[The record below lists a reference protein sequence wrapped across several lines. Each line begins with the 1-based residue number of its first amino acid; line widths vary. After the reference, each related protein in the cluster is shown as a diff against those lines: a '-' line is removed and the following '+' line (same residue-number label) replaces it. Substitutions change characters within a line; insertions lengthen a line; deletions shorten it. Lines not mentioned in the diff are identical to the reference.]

1 MSPRKRR
8 SKRPHSARFAPAL
21 AVDDA
26 DCADGANADEEEKN
40 DERDVEL
47 EQPDEAPDAPPAT
60 APKRKA
66 FRGDA
71 AALGV
76 TAGEARYAPR
86 THTNSLLNK
95 RGLSFG
101 DPAARYRRARKAAEA
116 SWRVVEDEERDAR
129 ALFNGPSSR
138 PTAEM
143 ASARRHAISYV
154 FESIFGSP
162 PEPKWAGRAT
172 DREGGIIA
180 KISLRLA
187 IPSNSSKLVRKVLQ
201 DTCAAALAGEQYDA
215 DASAAHGRRA
225 LLTLDMPEGKLAL
238 EALERGVG
246 IAEATVLVNEFRA
259 AKDETLEPVSWSA
272 VQGFNA
278 RCPASDTRRRTTK
291 KSGKDD
297 VDSVLAKARVPQ
309 CQQFKRQLALG
320 AADAATRAA
329 DKSGEPPL
337 LLDGLA
343 FWDEHHDKIRLGHA
357 AKHETRLARD
367 PTTGDITI
375 PDAGGVFPE
384 RKPVTTVKFPGEARG
399 CFGACMRT
407 KLDGTKEG
415 VTLEPFQYTGTMVVG
430 NAKFDKA
437 VAAEMRRVLPLA
449 GVWRRPGFGYNERY
463 GADRGLM
470 EAAKVVSTSGKMIPV
485 TLVRRWGTRRA
496 RSRALVLT
504 AGSLSMWRGGGWGAR
519 TRARS

>member
-26 DCADGANADEEEKN
+26 DCADGADADEEEKN

-95 RGLSFG
+95 RGLPFG

-143 ASARRHAISYV
+143 TSARRHAISYV

-187 IPSNSSKLVRKVLQ
+187 IPPNSSKLVRRVLQ
-201 DTCAAALAGEQYDA
+201 DTRGCSGERSPHRHHIKQPPTSAPASGAGCHPERARNTPPPTALCVW
-215 DASAAHGRRA
+215 
-225 LLTLDMPEGKLAL
+225 P
-238 EALERGVG
+238 
-246 IAEATVLVNEFRA
+246 RA
-259 AKDETLEPVSWSA
+259 AK
-272 VQGFNA
+272 QG
-278 RCPASDTRRRTTK
+278 
-291 KSGKDD
+291 
-297 VDSVLAKARVPQ
+297 
-309 CQQFKRQLALG
+309 
-320 AADAATRAA
+320 
-329 DKSGEPPL
+329 
-337 LLDGLA
+337 
-343 FWDEHHDKIRLGHA
+343 
-357 AKHETRLARD
+357 
-367 PTTGDITI
+367 
-375 PDAGGVFPE
+375 GGV
-384 RKPVTTVKFPGEARG
+384 
-399 CFGACMRT
+399 
-407 KLDGTKEG
+407 L
-415 VTLEPFQYTGTMVVG
+415 
-430 NAKFDKA
+430 
-437 VAAEMRRVLPLA
+437 RR
-449 GVWRRPGFGYNERY
+449 
-463 GADRGLM
+463 
-470 EAAKVVSTSGKMIPV
+470 
-485 TLVRRWGTRRA
+485 
-496 RSRALVLT
+496 
-504 AGSLSMWRGGGWGAR
+504 SLLR
-519 TRARS
+519 

>member
-26 DCADGANADEEEKN
+26 DCADGADADEEEKN

-66 FRGDA
+66 LRGDA
-71 AALGV
+71 AALWV

-116 SWRVVEDEERDAR
+116 SWRVVEDEERDVL
-129 ALFNGPSSR
+129 ALFNGTSSR

-187 IPSNSSKLVRKVLQ
+187 IPPSSSKLVRKVPPGHERVQRRATTTPTPHRAATHQRASQRRGLSPRARAQ
-201 DTCAAALAGEQYDA
+201 HTITNGAAA
-215 DASAAHGRRA
+215 R
-225 LLTLDMPEGKLAL
+225 
-238 EALERGVG
+238 
-246 IAEATVLVNEFRA
+246 N
-259 AKDETLEPVSWSA
+259 
-272 VQGFNA
+272 
-278 RCPASDTRRRTTK
+278 
-291 KSGKDD
+291 
-297 VDSVLAKARVPQ
+297 
-309 CQQFKRQLALG
+309 
-320 AADAATRAA
+320 
-329 DKSGEPPL
+329 
-337 LLDGLA
+337 
-343 FWDEHHDKIRLGHA
+343 
-357 AKHETRLARD
+357 
-367 PTTGDITI
+367 
-375 PDAGGVFPE
+375 
-384 RKPVTTVKFPGEARG
+384 
-399 CFGACMRT
+399 
-407 KLDGTKEG
+407 
-415 VTLEPFQYTGTMVVG
+415 
-430 NAKFDKA
+430 
-437 VAAEMRRVLPLA
+437 
-449 GVWRRPGFGYNERY
+449 
-463 GADRGLM
+463 
-470 EAAKVVSTSGKMIPV
+470 
-485 TLVRRWGTRRA
+485 
-496 RSRALVLT
+496 
-504 AGSLSMWRGGGWGAR
+504 
-519 TRARS
+519 